1 MPTISYQQALEDLK
15 SMFPDYDEVTLKNAI
30 EQYNYNME
38 LIVSVLLGG
47 DDYGA
52 NASFSSQNQS
62 TLSGSA
68 RREIETIETEY
79 GLDLHQNWRTR
90 LPKDLLIF
98 DHQNQ
103 PSDEELARRLQ
114 NEYDEQA
121 SERLL
126 RSALRDTP
134 PSYRNTEQPYESSI
148 SDVLAKKTK
157 ALKDKFKNFWYERKG
172 YQRVNVS
179 EGRNGSNENGGVSV
193 CA

>member
-1 MPTISYQQALEDLK
+1 MITARMRPFLHSTGYSIA
-15 SMFPDYDEVTLKNAI
+15 FHNR
-30 EQYNYNME
+30 
-38 LIVSVLLGG
+38 
-47 DDYGA
+47 
-52 NASFSSQNQS
+52 NQS
-62 TLSGSA
+62 SLSDSA

-90 LPKDLLIF
+90 LPKDLLIVCVIAFSHPQF

-103 PSDEELARRLQ
+103 PSDEELARVI
-114 NEYDEQA
+114 QA
-121 SERLL
+121 TAFKNRRDYKTNTTSRL
-126 RSALRDTP
+126 RSDYFVPVRDCAPSDRVALRDTP